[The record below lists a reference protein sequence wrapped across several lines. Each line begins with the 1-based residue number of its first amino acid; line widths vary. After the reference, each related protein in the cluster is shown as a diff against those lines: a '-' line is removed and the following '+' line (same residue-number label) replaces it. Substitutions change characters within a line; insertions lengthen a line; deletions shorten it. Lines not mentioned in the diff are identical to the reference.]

1 MFRKSEF
8 FSRNREAA
16 ACVLALVA
24 ISAFLLLRY
33 APDCGMKYDA
43 GMYAGL
49 AYSLHA
55 KGEYTYNG
63 VKGDLPPMFP
73 LMLSFSLFFGEGAI
87 DYVVPA
93 TAILLAV
100 AAFLFFSLFAKPK
113 FAFLGSLLVITNPAV
128 FEYSLGHFRDVP
140 VLFFT
145 FMMYFLY
152 ERSIKPENA
161 GNKKAL
167 AVLLGI
173 FFAFGFL
180 STYSMFLYFLPI
192 LIHAALNRNSS
203 ILLAL
208 GAAAL
213 LISPWAAW
221 SMINYNTLF
230 VEHSSYLIRYIS
242 FGKGLRYFSGFLLP
256 RFIKFSPVLTVLAV
270 FGLLKEILSKE
281 ESKQSLI
288 KNMYFQLALFTVLP
302 NSIWPEQ
309 EIRYLFPLLIAL
321 GYFALACNSTSMK
334 QDASAQQAG
343 ALASAKYQRHAAA
356 SAQQAGALACN
367 STSMKQDASAQ
378 QAGALAPAIA
388 PASGYTQASQQA
400 GALALVLLAGIVAQ
414 GTVALGIADYNCPR
428 FLLLKDAGLWLRKN
442 AEEND
447 TLMAGSFYQISYYS
461 RRITYQIPKDQKK
474 AEELIKGKGVKYVI
488 VDTYEKTTPQYAYT
502 YFEKYE
508 LVNKFSHLGEEVKI
522 YRAS

>member
-321 GYFALACNSTSMK
+321 GYFALA
-334 QDASAQQAG
+334 
-343 ALASAKYQRHAAA
+343 
-356 SAQQAGALACN
+356 
-367 STSMKQDASAQ
+367 
-378 QAGALAPAIA
+378 PAIA